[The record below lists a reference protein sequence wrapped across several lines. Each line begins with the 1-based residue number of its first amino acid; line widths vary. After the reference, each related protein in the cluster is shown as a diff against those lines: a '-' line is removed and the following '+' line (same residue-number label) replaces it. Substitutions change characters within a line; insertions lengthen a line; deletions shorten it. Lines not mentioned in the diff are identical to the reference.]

1 MKTQFNKAFIV
12 HVFGQMKAQL
22 SKTFLIQIFALLFL
36 FCLGLVPGLLTS
48 RDPMKSGYALS
59 LSPPSSEFLM
69 GTDQLGRDVFSW
81 VIHGI
86 RVAFYVGFGATII
99 SFLIA
104 FLGMFAGY
112 YGGIIDQ
119 ILMRLTDLMMAVP
132 RFILIV
138 VLATLFGSTINNL
151 ILIIG
156 GLSWPTL
163 ARIMRGETLS
173 LREREFVLSAE
184 VIGSGPVDIMFREI
198 FPNMLAAVLPTLA
211 LQFSYS
217 IITEIGISFLGL
229 GDPNQPSWGRLIAYG
244 RQAIFAGGWWVL
256 LFPIVFCVI
265 VLLLINLLADSLND
279 FFNPKRQR

>member
-1 MKTQFNKAFIV
+1 MKTQINKAFLIQA
-12 HVFGQMKAQL
+12 FAQMKTQL
-22 SKTFLIQIFALLFL
+22 SKSFIIQLSALLFVL
-36 FCLGLVPGLLTS
+36 ILGLIPGLFTS
-48 RDPMKSGYALS
+48 RDPMKAGYALS
-59 LSPPSSEFLM
+59 LSPPSLEFIM

-81 VIHGI
+81 VLHGI
-86 RVAFYVGFGATII
+86 RVAFYVGFGATTL
-99 SFLIA
+99 SSLIA
-104 FLGMFAGY
+104 LLGLFAGY
-112 YGGIIDQ
+112 YGGLVDQ
-119 ILMRLTDLMMAVP
+119 VLMRLTDLMMAVP

-156 GLSWPTL
+156 GLSWPPL

-184 VIGSGPVDIMFREI
+184 VIGSRSIDIMFREI
-198 FPNMLAAVLPTLA
+198 FPNMLAAVLPTVA
-211 LQFSYS
+211 LQVSYS
-217 IITEIGISFLGL
+217 IITEIGVSFLGL

-256 LFPIVFCVI
+256 LFPIIFCVI

-279 FFNPKRQR
+279 ILNPRRS